1 MQIFDSPESFTL
13 SLSERYEPNKN
24 EENLANVAV
33 PEKLVVEQH
42 LPLTNS
48 SIMSGS
54 IEFKLSRRSD
64 MSFELLGL
72 LVISQEEHEVKKI
85 NLPPLAFNLKSEYE
99 KISVK
104 YQLRF

>member
-1 MQIFDSPESFTL
+1 MQIFDSPESFAL

-42 LPLTNS
+42 LPPSKT
-48 SIMSGS
+48 SIIGGS

-64 MSFELLGL
+64 LSFELLGL
-72 LVISQEEHEVKKI
+72 LVISQEEHEFKKI
-85 NLPPLAFNLKSEYE
+85 ILPPFAFNINSDYK
-99 KISVK
+99 KISV
-104 YQLRF
+104 

>member
-1 MQIFDSPESFTL
+1 MQIFDSPESFNL
-13 SLSERYEPNKN
+13 SLSEHYEPNKN

-33 PEKLVVEQH
+33 PEKLVVEQY
-42 LPLTNS
+42 LPPTNS

-64 MSFELLGL
+64 LSLELLGL

-85 NLPPLAFNLKSEYE
+85 ILPPVAFNFNSDYE
-99 KISVK
+99 KISV
-104 YQLRF
+104 